1 MENIIP
7 VLIFIAGIVSGAGV
21 FWLFHRAEITQV
33 RKQLRLES
41 ESERVALNEKLIAR
55 NNQIQ
60 DLGAALKKANNETK
74 DLRDQIQAESERR
87 SAAEERSSRI
97 PELKDSL
104 NVKEAEISQLQEE
117 NTQLKTQLSEL
128 ETRIADERKSI
139 QEKLDLLNRAQASLA
154 DAFKALSAEALKSN
168 NQSFLELAK
177 ATLEK
182 VPISPLLR

>member
-7 VLIFIAGIVSGAGV
+7 VLIFITGIVSGAGV
-21 FWLFHRAEITQV
+21 FWLFHRAGITQV
-33 RKQLRLES
+33 REQLRLEG
-41 ESERVALNEKLIAR
+41 ESERVALNEKLLAR
-55 NNQIQ
+55 DSRIQ
-60 DLGAALKKANNETK
+60 DLGVAFEKANDETK
-74 DLRDQIQAESERR
+74 NLRDQIQAESERR

-104 NVKEAEISQLQEE
+104 SAKEAGISQLQGE

-139 QEKLDLLNRAQASLA
+139 QEKLDMLNSAQTSLA

-168 NQSFLELAK
+168 NQSFL
-177 ATLEK
+177 
-182 VPISPLLR
+182 